1 MKEQQPTSTEPRFDA
16 ETVVRTATVTEHAR
30 FEIELKDA
38 QGKIQV
44 VSLPLAAAVDLGA
57 LICDVSEN
65 APYLV
70 GGFRRRTT
78 NGS

>member
-1 MKEQQPTSTEPRFDA
+1 MATRVESRFDA
-16 ETVVRTATVTEHAR
+16 EMVVRTATVTERAR

-38 QGKIQV
+38 QGKIHV
-44 VSLPLAAAVDLGA
+44 VSLPLSAAVHLGC

-70 GGFRRRTT
+70 GGFRRRSTD
-78 NGS
+78 GR